1 MASRESGLLDDVP
14 EQSLAT
20 KRPRRNG
27 VGSPPRSF
35 REQVLR
41 IVAVTLT
48 CAILV
53 GLSVALVD
61 RPVATWVHEHLGS
74 ERIGWFT
81 TSYFGPPL
89 TVNPFSLMASPAIVV
104 GPLAA
109 FVFAILAIATVAGW
123 RPGNRSRIVLA
134 LCVSAFAANE
144 INALVKGLFGR
155 TWPESW
161 LGNNPSWIRDGVFGF
176 FPFHGGPDWASFP
189 SGHTAVITATATI
202 LWVILPELKVAWAA
216 LVAVVVVGLIAGNYH
231 FVSDVIAGLYLG
243 AGVGLGAAGLMLSEN
258 DRIVLSGR
266 LNRVRAR
273 HIDRGADPPTSVEVG
288 SRFARALAYA
298 GFQRY
303 RLRTGQRHRS
313 TSP

>member
-1 MASRESGLLDDVP
+1 MASRESGLLEGGP

-20 KRPRRNG
+20 KRPRPNG

-35 REQVLR
+35 REQVPR

-48 CAILV
+48 CAVLV
-53 GLSVALVD
+53 GLSIALAD

-74 ERIGWFT
+74 DRFGWFT

-89 TVNPFSLMASPAIVV
+89 RLNPFSLMASPALAV
-104 GPLAA
+104 GLLAA
-109 FVFAILAIATVAGW
+109 FVFAILAIASVTGW
-123 RPGNRSRIVLA
+123 RPEIRGRIVLA

-144 INALVKGLFGR
+144 IDAVVKGVFGR

-189 SGHTAVITATATI
+189 SGHTAVITATATV

-243 AGVGLGAAGLMLSEN
+243 AGVGLGAAGLLVSQD

-266 LNRVRAR
+266 PNRVRAR

-288 SRFARALAYA
+288 SRTVRACRGGISTLPSSH
-298 GFQRY
+298 
-303 RLRTGQRHRS
+303 RTKAS
-313 TSP
+313 VDK